1 MPFIYYWNIWNL
13 WVPGRQE
20 VCWKAVDAGPRQG
33 DLVVLGRGV
42 SARYQLCSAVVKD
55 RADWVCSLDWL
66 ETRSMPHHCWSTLQS
81 KAREHAHRNCWRQHA
96 VSGAGYCAGVRHDSY
111 NKSLIVFFALKEAKS
126 HGEGLSRDDPFRSS
140 LVEVCWSRGWG
151 LVYFWKL
158 WTESSPLKMENCPH
172 HCPLD
177 FFTAECRTGGR
188 MSTVTSAT
196 CLGIDADV
204 SVIRVNSQ

>member
-111 NKSLIVFFALKEAKS
+111 NKSLIVFFCVERSEESWRRAQQGRPISFQLSWSMLKS
-126 HGEGLSRDDPFRSS
+126 RLRFGLF
-140 LVEVCWSRGWG
+140 
-151 LVYFWKL
+151 
-158 WTESSPLKMENCPH
+158 LKIM
-172 HCPLD
+172 D
-177 FFTAECRTGGR
+177 GK
-188 MSTVTSAT
+188 
-196 CLGIDADV
+196 
-204 SVIRVNSQ
+204 